1 MKPLFSLAS
10 IAVALACLGS
20 ACDSLALTLGR
31 AQGLALVGQ
40 PLELRF
46 QLQGDTSEDLEAACL
61 SAEVLYGD
69 GRVDPARI
77 TLRVDPGADA
87 ATPSAT
93 VRLRASAPVNEPVV
107 TVNLRSGCQ
116 IRSSKRYTLLADL
129 PTQVVEP
136 ASATLVP
143 APPPPARVAQP
154 SQVTLPAVDAVAPTH
169 TVAPRKPKAVAAA
182 EVPVAAPRPPKA
194 AKPAKPA
201 KASARLK
208 LDPLDLLMER
218 DPVLRASDELLSP
231 VPEEGGARRS
241 EAAALWRA
249 LNATPEQILRE
260 EVQAQRAAEE
270 LKSLY
275 TVTNANQKGLMELVS
290 KVEQADSERY
300 ANGLVY
306 TLLALCVL
314 CMAALGWL
322 WQRLRATAAPAAD
335 WRQGTDAGDS
345 LMSELVQA
353 RAAKRHGAPAPEA
366 PWGAQPDEAPPAPA
380 RVPTPTPVA
389 PAPSARPMAAPTSG
403 HAALHWAEQRP
414 SAEHHGGID
423 FMVSQSP
430 LLRAIDTEELED
442 IRQQAEFFVSLG
454 QHDKAI
460 DILTTRIAQ
469 CGESSPLLCLDLLR
483 LYHALGREADYEFMR
498 NEFQHWFTGR
508 VPPFADYGNEGH
520 ALDHYPQVMERITT
534 LWPGPPVLAY
544 IEDCLYHHTGAVGGQ
559 DFDLQ
564 AYRDLLL
571 LHTVAKRTIRLADD
585 GNAADAPMPE
595 MVRIPPRA
603 QSALLGD
610 VAVTASERRAP
621 EHRAGAQW
629 RGASA
634 SREPDEDH
642 DPQTDIETRGAP
654 LGAMRVPPSSGATPQ
669 DAADGTPNQDH
680 LTDFNFLHLR

>member
-1 MKPLFSLAS
+1 MRP
-10 IAVALACLGS
+10 
-20 ACDSLALTLGR
+20 
-31 AQGLALVGQ
+31 
-40 PLELRF
+40 P
-46 QLQGDTSEDLEAACL
+46 
-61 SAEVLYGD
+61 
-69 GRVDPARI
+69 
-77 TLRVDPGADA
+77 
-87 ATPSAT
+87 PSAT

-389 PAPSARPMAAPTSG
+389 PAPSARPMAAPKAQVPLTEVDFDLDLINTPDNEEFRESLAADPWATPAAPAPSAWRNLEVPRLPTSG